1 MSAMRTTIT
10 RYSLCALLVCGSL
23 FAEKRAIVPQ
33 ESGAPSSAPKLPF
46 SPGILV
52 GTTLYVSGQT
62 GRDPKTGQTP
72 SDFES
77 EVKFALESAGQVLK
91 AAGYDFKDAA
101 AVQVY
106 LTDMD
111 MFPRMNAV
119 YATYFPE
126 PRPTRTTV
134 GVSRLAGSA
143 HVEITITAQK

>member
-1 MSAMRTTIT
+1 MRTIIIRLT
-10 RYSLCALLVCGSL
+10 LCAVLLGCAV
-23 FAEKRAIVPQ
+23 FAQKQAVVPK
-33 ESGAPSSAPKLPF
+33 EAAPSSAPKLPF

-52 GTTLYVSGQT
+52 GKTLYVSGQT
-62 GRDPKTGQTP
+62 GRDPKTGQIP
-72 SDFES
+72 ADFES
-77 EVKFALESAGQVLK
+77 EVKNCLENAGAVLK

-111 MFPRMNAV
+111 MFQRMNAV

-134 GVSRLAGSA
+134 GVSKLAGPA
-143 HVEITITAQK
+143 HVEVTITAAK